1 VYLSRAAGWYDV
13 NGNAVYV
20 RANDRFADDDPAVKA
35 LPGIFDKISDDAPP
49 GAVKAAVKAAVA
61 KAAATGT
68 GKASGG

>member
-1 VYLSRAAGWYDV
+1 VYLSRQAGWYDV

-49 GAVKAAVKAAVA
+49 GAVKAAVAKA

>member
-1 VYLSRAAGWYDV
+1 MYLSRQAGWYDV

-35 LPGIFDKISDDAPP
+35 LPGIFDKISDDTPP
-49 GAVKAAVKAAVA
+49 GAVKAAVAKA

-68 GKASGG
+68 AKSGG